1 MRQNAHAKKDTNESV
16 NKDFFFKLIRG
27 EKIHIEIQRSENA
40 QKGSNHKV

>member
-1 MRQNAHAKKDTNESV
+1 MHTQKKTQMKV
-16 NKDFFFKLIRG
+16 LTKIFFFKLIRG

>member
-1 MRQNAHAKKDTNESV
+1 MHTQKKTQMKV
-16 NKDFFFKLIRG
+16 LTKIFLKKLIRG